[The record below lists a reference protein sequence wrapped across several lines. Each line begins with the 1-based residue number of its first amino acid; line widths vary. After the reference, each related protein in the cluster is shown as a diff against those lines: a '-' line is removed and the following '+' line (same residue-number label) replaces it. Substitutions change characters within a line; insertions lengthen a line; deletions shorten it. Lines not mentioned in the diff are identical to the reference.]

1 MSVPG
6 TYRRLLT
13 ALRRKLGS
21 DKDKFFADYVRN
33 QFRARSGLQEPASF
47 SKLLT
52 LADEYALHLDKTT
65 AHTDMLKRYNIT
77 VNADTSQ
84 RAQVQSIAN
93 KVGLTVP
100 EQAEEAP
107 RSAAPGS

>member
-13 ALRRKLGS
+13 ALRRKLGA
-21 DKDKFFADYVRN
+21 KDQYFADYVRT
-33 QFRARSGLQEPASF
+33 QFRARSHLQRTDEF
-47 SKLLT
+47 KKLLT

-77 VNADTSQ
+77 VSADTSQ

-93 KVGLTVP
+93 RVGLTVP
-100 EQAEEAP
+100 EQVEDAQ
-107 RSAAPGS
+107 RSATPGS